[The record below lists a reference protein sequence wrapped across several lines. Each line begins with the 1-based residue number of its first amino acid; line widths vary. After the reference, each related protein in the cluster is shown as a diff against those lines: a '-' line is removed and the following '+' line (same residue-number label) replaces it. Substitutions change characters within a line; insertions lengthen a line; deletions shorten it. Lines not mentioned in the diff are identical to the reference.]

1 MGSRAILQGGQV
13 RNPAEASAAV
23 AVDVVTFAIEQGRLQ
38 AALVPISK
46 KPRSAQ
52 WAFPGGRVRAGEF
65 LEDAVQRVLG
75 RAPDDLYLEQLRT
88 FGDPGRDPKARVVS
102 IAYLALAADGERLR
116 AANAS
121 LHWFPVEEL
130 PPLAYDHEPMARTA
144 LDRLRGKLGYTNI
157 VYGLLAEEFTLG
169 ELQDV
174 YEIILGR
181 ALDRR
186 NFRKKIIATGLIR
199 PLDRHRGGAHRPA
212 RLHRFT
218 CREPTIVEM
227 L

>member
-1 MGSRAILQGGQV
+1 
-13 RNPAEASAAV
+13 
-23 AVDVVTFAIEQGRLQ
+23 VTFTIDEGRLQ
-38 AALVPISK
+38 TALVPVGT
-46 KPRSAQ
+46 KPHSVQ

-75 RAPDDLYLEQLRT
+75 EVPDDLYLEQLRT
-88 FGDPGRDPKARVVS
+88 FGDPGRDPNGRVVS
-102 IAYLALAADGERLR
+102 IAYLALAANGGWLR

-121 LHWFPVEEL
+121 LRWFPVEGL
-130 PPLAYDHEPMARTA
+130 PPLAYDHEPMARAA

-157 VYGLLAEEFTLG
+157 VYGLLSEEFTLR

-218 CREPTIVEM
+218 RREPTIVEM